1 MSSLVRHFVVIHVA
15 ALVVYT
21 SWAFAGTR
29 VAWLW
34 PIAWLTLGVIEA
46 MVVAPALAGDESYA
60 DARRR
65 MACGVV
71 RDPLFIVGALLTL
84 FLAFQG
90 FNGPRALSF
99 VAEREMWQFGD
110 PPLRGL
116 PSGVAILE
124 SVQLLA
130 WFPPAI
136 VAALAVRHALDAAGR
151 RLMLRVLVWNA
162 AALSL
167 LGCLHVAGGWKQIYG
182 VIPIDAQF
190 FASFG
195 YPNHAGAFFT
205 FTLVLGLG
213 SWLHERE
220 SRLPYADT
228 MLAALALIFAAAV
241 LCLSRTSILMGLAV
255 ALAGGAFAF
264 VRVWPSLRPGGRIV
278 VPFVSAF
285 LAILGSLAMFGNY
298 PGNPVRRELG
308 TLTVSG
314 LFRQVW
320 ERAFEL
326 LVPAAI
332 AIWRDNPWYGVGGWG
347 FRHFVPLYL
356 TPDQHRKLFVGAA
369 NVHNDFFNFLAE
381 HGAVGTGLLLLA
393 GLILLVPLLRRLPP
407 ARARRAA
414 LACGAS
420 VGLLRGFV
428 LVALLLLLCHS
439 AIDLPFRC
447 PAVIQTV
454 LIALAAAGGLCG
466 DARRAAARP
475 LVIRG
480 VPATSL
486 PAPEE

>member
-1 MSSLVRHFVVIHVA
+1 MSSLARHFVLIHVA

-46 MVVAPALAGDESYA
+46 MIVAPPAAEGESCA

-65 MACGVV
+65 MARGVA
-71 RDPLFIVGALLTL
+71 RDPLFAVGALLTL

-90 FNGPRALSF
+90 FNGPRTLSYLD
-99 VAEREMWQFGD
+99 AQAAWRFGD

-136 VAALAVRHALDAAGR
+136 IAALAVRHALDAAGR

-162 AALSL
+162 AGLSL
-167 LGCLHVAGGWKQIYG
+167 LGCLHVAGGWKQMYG
-182 VIPIDAQF
+182 VIPIGTQF

-213 SWLHERE
+213 CWLHERE
-220 SRLPYADT
+220 SLRPYADA
-228 MLAALALIFAAAV
+228 MLAALGLIFAATV

-255 ALAGGAFAF
+255 ALVGGAFAF
-264 VRVWPSLRPGGRIV
+264 VRVWPTLKPGGRIV

-285 LAILGSLAMFGNY
+285 LALLGALAMFGNY

-308 TLTVSG
+308 TLTVSV

-320 ERAFEL
+320 ERAFEM

-393 GLILLVPLLRRLPP
+393 GLILLVPLLRRLPS

-420 VGLLRGFV
+420 LGLLRGFV

-466 DARRAAARP
+466 DVRRAAAEP
-475 LVIRG
+475 IDIRR
-480 VPATSL
+480 VPAKSSS
-486 PAPEE
+486 ADD